1 MELME
6 NIKQVETPVV
16 PAGEME
22 QVEEQTFVPSLPKST
37 RRPPHRHPKLQ
48 SLEKLE
54 DFAKNRYEGVL
65 IASARARQLNAKKC
79 ALEERGMMEEAAE
92 LKRLKMT
99 SYALTELME
108 GKIEVKRP
116 EEAI

>member
-6 NIKQVETPVV
+6 NIKPVETPVK
-16 PAGEME
+16 PNENTAE
-22 QVEEQTFVPSLPKST
+22 VEEQTFLPALPKSFK
-37 RRPPHRHPKLQ
+37 RVPHRHPKLQ

-65 IASARARQLNAKKC
+65 IAAARARQLNAKKC
-79 ALEERGMMEEAAE
+79 ALEERGMIEEAAE

-99 SYALTELME
+99 THALTELME
-108 GKIEVKRP
+108 GKIKVTRP
-116 EEAI
+116 EETI

>member
-6 NIKQVETPVV
+6 NIKQMETPVESNQDKV
-16 PAGEME
+16 A
-22 QVEEQTFVPSLPKST
+22 VEEQTFLPLLPKSF
-37 RRPPHRHPKLQ
+37 RRVPHRHPKLQ
-48 SLEKLE
+48 SLEDLE

-65 IASARARQLNAKKC
+65 IAAARARQLNAKKC

-99 SYALTELME
+99 SHALTELME

-116 EEAI
+116 EDVI